1 MNNDEVIEYAR
12 RWAKLHAN
20 PKLRGR
26 MDNVIDGLS
35 EEDARR
41 VVLCGQRIA
50 GGLTI
55 KVVPASPK
63 VVETKVESKP
73 KRKSKKIAAAQV

>member
-26 MDNVIDGLS
+26 MDNVIEELS

-50 GGLTI
+50 GGLSI
-55 KVVPASPK
+55 KVIPATVKEERKPDNA
-63 VVETKVESKP
+63 KP
-73 KRKSKKIAAAQV
+73 KRGRKVAAK